1 MNLIKW
7 VNIIIRYLS
16 GYVINVVIQIAIWYL
31 HIYIYLSDQHKPKHY
46 WPTMYV
52 YGSSLLRENL

>member
-1 MNLIKW
+1 M

-31 HIYIYLSDQHKPKHY
+31 HIYIYLSNQQKPKHY